1 MPQTNGFKSAA
12 EELIRVS
19 RALKTLN
26 ECNRALVNLSEETEL
41 LQQVCRTIVETGGYR
56 LAWVGLVS
64 ENGKKAVRPV
74 AQAGYEAGYLE
85 TVRITWGDDEN
96 GGGPTGTAIRTGRPC
111 VLQNVQKDPH
121 YEPWREQAIRRGCGS
136 SIALPLKIGTWVF
149 GALNVYAA
157 EFDAFDEAEV
167 KLLSELSANISF
179 GIKALRE
186 KSRVERLESQ
196 LRESEE
202 KYDLLADNSKEG
214 IYLSDSVGLEY
225 VNRAFEAITGYTAA
239 ETNGPGFDLLSL
251 LLPEDRALIR
261 ERLERET
268 LGLRILPSAEFRIR
282 TKSGQIKHIE
292 NNTVLL
298 PSPPQRILGILRD
311 VTDRKMTEGQLKQM
325 MAMMR
330 HTLDAVILAIGRT
343 VELRDPYT
351 AGHQRRVADLSRA
364 IAREIGLPQDK
375 IDGLGMASL
384 IHDLGKISVPAEI
397 LSKPG
402 RLSEME
408 YTLIK
413 SHPQFGFDILG
424 TIDFPWPVAQIVLQH
439 HERMNGSGYP
449 SGLDDGS
456 ILIEARILGLADV
469 VEAMISHRPYR
480 PALGLE
486 DALGEISKNRGT
498 LYDGQ
503 AVEACQRL
511 FLEDRFHFQSEAV
524 HAEASS

>member
-1 MPQTNGFKSAA
+1 L
-12 EELIRVS
+12 EH
-19 RALKTLN
+19 
-26 ECNRALVNLSEETEL
+26 
-41 LQQVCRTIVETGGYR
+41 VE
-56 LAWVGLVS
+56 
-64 ENGKKAVRPV
+64 N
-74 AQAGYEAGYLE
+74 
-85 TVRITWGDDEN
+85 
-96 GGGPTGTAIRTGRPC
+96 
-111 VLQNVQKDPH
+111 
-121 YEPWREQAIRRGCGS
+121 
-136 SIALPLKIGTWVF
+136 
-149 GALNVYAA
+149 
-157 EFDAFDEAEV
+157 
-167 KLLSELSANISF
+167 
-179 GIKALRE
+179 
-186 KSRVERLESQ
+186 Q

-214 IYLSDSVGLEY
+214 IYLIDSLGLDY
-225 VNRAFEAITGYTAA
+225 VNRAFEAITGYSASEA
-239 ETNGPGFDLLSL
+239 NGPGFDLLSL

-261 ERLERET
+261 ERRERET
-268 LGLRILPSAEFRIR
+268 FGLQILPSAEFRIR
-282 TKSGQIKHIE
+282 TKSGQVKHIE

-311 VTDRKMTEGQLKQM
+311 VTDRKLTEGELKKM

-364 IAREIGLPQDK
+364 IAQEVGLPQDK

-408 YTLIK
+408 YNMIK
-413 SHPQFGFDILG
+413 SHPQFGYNILES
-424 TIDFPWPVAQIVLQH
+424 IEFPWPVARIVLQH

-449 SGLDDGS
+449 AGLDDGS
-456 ILIEARILGLADV
+456 ILLEARILGLADV

-480 PALGLE
+480 PARSLGE
-486 DALGEISKNRGT
+486 ALAEISKNRGT

-503 AVEACQRL
+503 AVEACRRL
-511 FLEDRFHFQSEAV
+511 FLEERFHFQGEVIS
-524 HAEASS
+524 AEAAS